1 MSVRSFPP
9 VRPVLDAFC
18 RVEVYAAAMVA
29 GEGVAILLALAPG
42 VEGERWVRLGLASLF
57 IQWVVLGWVAALCLG
72 RRWLARLAPV
82 QVAWLAVLVLVLLS
96 LLVGGISHSM
106 LGNMGAGLGNLSAFL
121 VHVATIA
128 LVVGV
133 MGVMGFYA
141 YWRAHELALRAK
153 DAELEALHARIRP
166 HFLFNTLN
174 TIASLVPVR
183 PAEAEQM
190 VESLARMLR
199 AALEGPRAV
208 PLADEL
214 ALVRAYL
221 AIESM
226 RLDERLR
233 VRWVL
238 PEPLPTAF
246 VPSLS
251 IQPLVENA
259 VRYGVEPARS
269 GGEVL
274 IAVEAVEGA
283 GVRIRVRN
291 SVPPDAAAETGTGGC
306 GMALENVRA
315 RLEALFGARGG
326 LAFMRE
332 GGAFEVCLSVPRAE
346 G

>member
-1 MSVRSFPP
+1 MSDRSFPLA
-9 VRPVLDAFC
+9 RPVLDAFC
-18 RVEVYAAAMVA
+18 RVEVYVAAMVA

-42 VEGERWVRLGLASLF
+42 VEGERWGRLGLASLF
-57 IQWVVLGWVAALCLG
+57 IQWVALGWVAALCLG
-72 RRWLARLAPV
+72 RRWLARLSPGR
-82 QVAWLAVLVLVLLS
+82 VAWLAVLALQLVS
-96 LLVGGISHSM
+96 LLVGGLAHGI
-106 LGNMGAGLGNLSAFL
+106 LGDLGARLEPLPIFLS
-121 VHVATIA
+121 HVAAMA

-133 MGVMGFYA
+133 TGVMGFYA

-174 TIASLVPVR
+174 TIASLVPTR

-208 PLADEL
+208 LLADEL

-221 AIESM
+221 AIEST

-233 VRWVL
+233 VQWVL
-238 PEPLPTAF
+238 PEPLPAAF

-251 IQPLVENA
+251 VQPLVENA
-259 VRYGVEPARS
+259 VRYGVEPARR
-269 GGEVL
+269 GGEIL
-274 IAVEAVEGA
+274 ISVEATAGE
-283 GVRIRVRN
+283 GVRISVRN
-291 SVPPDAAAETGTGGC
+291 SVPPDAPAETVAGGS

-315 RLEALFGARGG
+315 RLEALFGSRGG

-332 GGAFEVCLSVPRAE
+332 GGVFEVRLDVPRAE

>member
-1 MSVRSFPP
+1 MSDHSFVRA
-9 VRPVLDAFC
+9 RPVLDAFC
-18 RVEVYAAAMVA
+18 RVEVYVAAMVA

-42 VEGERWVRLGLASLF
+42 VDGERWGRLGLASLF

-72 RRWLARLAPV
+72 RRWLVRLAPV
-82 QVAWLAVLVLVLLS
+82 QVAWLAVLALVLLS
-96 LLVGGISHSM
+96 LLVGGLSHRI
-106 LGNMGAGLGNLSAFL
+106 LGNMGAGLGDLSVFL
-121 VHVATIA
+121 VHIATMA

-174 TIASLVPVR
+174 TIASLVPTR

-190 VESLARMLR
+190 VEALARMLR
-199 AALEGPRAV
+199 AALDGPRAV
-208 PLADEL
+208 LLADEL

-233 VRWVL
+233 VQWVL
-238 PEPLPTAF
+238 PEPLPAAF

-259 VRYGVEPARS
+259 VRYGVEPARR
-269 GGEVL
+269 GGDVL
-274 IAVEAVEGA
+274 IAVEAAEGA

-291 SVPPDAAAETGTGGC
+291 SVPPDAPAETGAGGS

-315 RLEALFGARGG
+315 RLEALFGSRGQLG
-326 LAFMRE
+326 FMRE
-332 GGAFEVCLSVPRAE
+332 GGCLKCA
-346 G
+346 

>member
-1 MSVRSFPP
+1 MSDHSFVRA
-9 VRPVLDAFC
+9 RPVLDAFC
-18 RVEVYAAAMVA
+18 RVEVYVAAMVA

-42 VEGERWVRLGLASLF
+42 VDGERWGRLGLASLF

-72 RRWLARLAPV
+72 RRWLVRLAPV
-82 QVAWLAVLVLVLLS
+82 QVAWLAVLALVLLS
-96 LLVGGISHSM
+96 LLVGGLSHRI
-106 LGNMGAGLGNLSAFL
+106 LGNMGAGLGDLSVFL
-121 VHVATIA
+121 VHIATMA

-174 TIASLVPVR
+174 TIASLVPTR

-190 VESLARMLR
+190 VEALARMLR
-199 AALEGPRAV
+199 AALDGPRAV
-208 PLADEL
+208 LLADEL

-233 VRWVL
+233 VQWVL
-238 PEPLPTAF
+238 PEPLPAAF

-259 VRYGVEPARS
+259 VRYGVEPARR
-269 GGEVL
+269 GGDVL
-274 IAVEAVEGA
+274 IAVEAAEGA

-291 SVPPDAAAETGTGGC
+291 SVPPDAPAETGAGGS

-315 RLEALFGARGG
+315 RLEALFGSRGQLG
-326 LAFMRE
+326 FMRE
-332 GGAFEVCLSVPRAE
+332 GG